1 MDDHQETK
9 GIVVMEIVLP
19 LRREYFPLGIFILVV
34 AASALVVFPFSF
46 LLRGNFLFGLAIF
59 PWVILSRGPVR
70 LNYWLLA
77 LIAIFTAAVWMY
89 QVRMFYFFVLVF
101 SILLAIEFSLGRVHK
116 LVYLLVLVMSP
127 FFSQLTVILGFNF
140 RMKLSQFA
148 GYLMQ
153 RTGLDVAV
161 EGNTILLRGNSFTVD
176 DACAG
181 LNMLAISFL
190 TGIFLVSYC
199 ARAAGRNISSI
210 QLLLYFT
217 IVVALN
223 LISNLIRIILLVFFE
238 VLPENPMHEVLGLV
252 SFFVYVAVPLYWCT
266 PRWVRRFGKIQDG
279 SDERF
284 CSSRSQYVCMIL
296 LFVAIIPTGIFLH
309 GARSASPETTIVDVR
324 SAEMV
329 AMPMKNGITRFSGDD
344 VLIYVKSIPEFF
356 SGEHTPLFCWR
367 GSGYTFSKIQESEI
381 NGRMMYIG
389 ELTKGDEILHTAWWY
404 SNGRTETTSQFEW
417 RWKMFADQDRFYL
430 INVTSATQPALID
443 NINCTLEKDF
453 FNIAFHE

>member
-1 MDDHQETK
+1 
-9 GIVVMEIVLP
+9 
-19 LRREYFPLGIFILVV
+19 
-34 AASALVVFPFSF
+34 
-46 LLRGNFLFGLAIF
+46 
-59 PWVILSRGPVR
+59 
-70 LNYWLLA
+70 
-77 LIAIFTAAVWMY
+77 
-89 QVRMFYFFVLVF
+89 
-101 SILLAIEFSLGRVHK
+101 
-116 LVYLLVLVMSP
+116 
-127 FFSQLTVILGFNF
+127 
-140 RMKLSQFA
+140 
-148 GYLMQ
+148 
-153 RTGLDVAV
+153 
-161 EGNTILLRGNSFTVD
+161 
-176 DACAG
+176 
-181 LNMLAISFL
+181 
-190 TGIFLVSYC
+190 
-199 ARAAGRNISSI
+199 
-210 QLLLYFT
+210 
-217 IVVALN
+217 
-223 LISNLIRIILLVFFE
+223 
-238 VLPENPMHEVLGLV
+238 
-252 SFFVYVAVPLYWCT
+252 
-266 PRWVRRFGKIQDG
+266 
-279 SDERF
+279 
-284 CSSRSQYVCMIL
+284 MIL